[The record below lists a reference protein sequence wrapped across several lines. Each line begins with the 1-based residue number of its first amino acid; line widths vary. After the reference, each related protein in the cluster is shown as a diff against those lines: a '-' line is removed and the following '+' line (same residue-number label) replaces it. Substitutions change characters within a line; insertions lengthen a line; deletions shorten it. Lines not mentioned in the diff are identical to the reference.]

1 MYLNNFDYSEMV
13 ALVDTSQ
20 LMFLRWYTNNN
31 KDCKFLNLT
40 TLNLEKVTK

>member
-13 ALVDTSQ
+13 ALVDTPKF
-20 LMFLRWYTNNN
+20 LFLRWYTSNN

-40 TLNLEKVTK
+40 TLNIGNVTK